1 MAGWHRFWR
10 RGMFQVVN
18 TTARISRVP
27 AMTFQV
33 MDSERIRA
41 DRVMATMGLMKK
53 AIEAVEGLDNS
64 MAFI

>member
-1 MAGWHRFWR
+1 
-10 RGMFQVVN
+10 
-18 TTARISRVP
+18 
-27 AMTFQV
+27 MTFQV